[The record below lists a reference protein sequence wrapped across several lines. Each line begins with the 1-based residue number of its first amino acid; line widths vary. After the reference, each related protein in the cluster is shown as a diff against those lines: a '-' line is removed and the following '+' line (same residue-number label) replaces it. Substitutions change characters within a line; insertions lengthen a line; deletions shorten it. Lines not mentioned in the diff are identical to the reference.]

1 MGRYVVEADKLA
13 NKFGLL
19 KKGEKFYASE
29 EDETVKALLKEG
41 KVKLFGDEPVS
52 DEKVSDEPEQEA
64 VEEISEV
71 KKKRK

>member
-1 MGRYVVEADKLA
+1 MGRYVVEADELA